1 MITIKT
7 AKYSAD
13 DAIFVAS
20 VINRGLCGHC
30 EKYSSFYDFKDINC
44 EGCTHKTACSDL
56 RSAYYFML
64 AKSLRVSDGNSTE
77 LLDS

>member
-1 MITIKT
+1 MITIKS

-13 DAIFVAS
+13 DAIFVTD
-20 VINRGLCGHC
+20 VISRGLCSHC

-44 EGCTHKTACSDL
+44 EGCTHKIACSDL

-64 AKSLRVSDGNSTE
+64 AKSLRVSNGNSTE
-77 LLDS
+77 LPDS

>member
-1 MITIKT
+1 MITIKS

-13 DAIFVAS
+13 DAIFVAN

-30 EKYSSFYDFKDINC
+30 EQYSSYYDPQDMNC
-44 EGCTHKTACSDL
+44 EGCTHKTACADL

-64 AKSLRVSDGNSTE
+64 AKSLRVGKENSEE
-77 LLDS
+77 LPDS